1 MESLITITL
10 WAMVAI
16 FVIGIIWWIGYIIL
30 TIISDICTKQE
41 IKRLRIRHDLINKIF
56 DDKEETD
63 Y

>member
-16 FVIGIIWWIGYIIL
+16 FVIGIIWWVGYIIL

-41 IKRLRIRHDLINKIF
+41 MKRLRIRQ
-56 DDKEETD
+56 DDIDKLKKE
-63 Y
+63 